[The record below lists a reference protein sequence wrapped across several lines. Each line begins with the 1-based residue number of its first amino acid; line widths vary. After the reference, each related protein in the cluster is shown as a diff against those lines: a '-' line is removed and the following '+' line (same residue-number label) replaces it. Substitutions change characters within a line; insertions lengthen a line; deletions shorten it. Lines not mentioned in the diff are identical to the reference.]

1 MAVFAVLEFGGVLQK
16 SIHETALFAVYSDQ
30 VKRIWAAQTL
40 VRLKGHFV
48 PRYGLWELQK

>member
-1 MAVFAVLEFGGVLQK
+1 MALFAVLEFGGVLQNSVHK
-16 SIHETALFAVYSDQ
+16 MALLAVYSDQ

-40 VRLKGHFV
+40 VSLKGHFV